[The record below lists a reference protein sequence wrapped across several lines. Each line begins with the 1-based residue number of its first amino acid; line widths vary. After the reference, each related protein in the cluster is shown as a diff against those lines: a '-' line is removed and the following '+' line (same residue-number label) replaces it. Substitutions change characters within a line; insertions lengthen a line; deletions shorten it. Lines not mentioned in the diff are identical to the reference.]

1 MASFHE
7 EMLRRANVA
16 RFIGDDHAADECMLL
31 VCDDDALEAVAGQ
44 GEAEFAERV
53 ELATAMVRLKQRRR
67 QALEMRARERARREE
82 SWR

>member
-1 MASFHE
+1 MASFQE

-16 RFIGDDHAADECMLL
+16 RFIGDDHAADECMSL
-31 VCDDDALEAVAGQ
+31 VRDDDALEAVTGQ

-53 ELATAMVRLKQRRR
+53 GLATAMVRLKQRRR
-67 QALEMRARERARREE
+67 EAMEMRARERARREE

>member
-44 GEAEFAERV
+44 GEA
-53 ELATAMVRLKQRRR
+53 
-67 QALEMRARERARREE
+67 
-82 SWR
+82 